1 MMHRENVKSCNL
13 LGFKGKVNT
22 LVKIKGNIRSLAPS
36 LLIKLYQTL
45 SPLSRP
51 SLRRITLSPLVIIII
66 ITLLSWYC

>member
-1 MMHRENVKSCNL
+1 MHRENVKSCNL

-22 LVKIKGNIRSLAPS
+22 LVEIKGNIRSLAPS
-36 LLIKLYQTL
+36 LLIKLYQPL

-66 ITLLSWYC
+66 ITFLSWYC